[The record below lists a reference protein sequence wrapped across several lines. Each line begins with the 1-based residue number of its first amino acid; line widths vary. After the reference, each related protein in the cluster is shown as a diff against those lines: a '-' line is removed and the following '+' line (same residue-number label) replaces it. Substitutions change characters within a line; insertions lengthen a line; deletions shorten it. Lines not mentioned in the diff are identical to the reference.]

1 MACAAN
7 GHLERHHGAVARLAI
22 RQPDRRAQRGGP
34 LVRQKRA
41 SHTIDGGSHRWKID
55 DDLIR
60 KATRLRTTVVTTEG
74 GHGSGAERTKGITV
88 HEQW

>member
-1 MACAAN
+1 MAPSRASRYDSRIAA
-7 GHLERHHGAVARLAI
+7 LSAAARS
-22 RQPDRRAQRGGP
+22 
-34 LVRQKRA
+34 VRQKRA

>member
-1 MACAAN
+1 MAPSRASRYDSRIAA
-7 GHLERHHGAVARLAI
+7 L
-22 RQPDRRAQRGGP
+22 QRGGP

-88 HEQW
+88 P